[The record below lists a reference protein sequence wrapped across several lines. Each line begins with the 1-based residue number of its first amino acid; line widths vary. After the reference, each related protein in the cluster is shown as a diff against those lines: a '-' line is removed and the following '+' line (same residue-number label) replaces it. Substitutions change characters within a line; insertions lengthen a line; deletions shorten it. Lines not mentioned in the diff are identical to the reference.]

1 MGKRMVSFDLQRMLL
16 GDLPSTF
23 LLEVALRVLAAF
35 VAVFLFLKFSGRR
48 GIKQL
53 SRFELVVILMLGSAA
68 GDVTFYEDVPLLPV
82 ALVFLTLLPLY
93 RGTVY
98 IMTRSK
104 ACEAWIDGLPITVVK
119 DGMYEIHSLRNMNIS
134 SNELFMELRQ
144 QGVEHLG
151 QVRLGLLET
160 DGELSLYFYGP
171 QDTRPGLSVLPFE
184 HRPQYASPP
193 SAGLYCCVACGFAR
207 YHRAQEAIACERCE
221 HAVWS
226 PALDTLRNR

>member
-1 MGKRMVSFDLQRMLL
+1 MVSFDLQRMLL
-16 GDLPSTF
+16 GDLPVTF

-35 VAVFLFLKFSGRR
+35 AAVFFFLKFSGRR

-53 SRFELVVILMLGSAA
+53 SRFELVVILTLGSAA

-82 ALVFLTLLPLY
+82 ALVFLTLLLLY

-98 IMTRSK
+98 LMKRSK
-104 ACEAWIDGLPITVVK
+104 TCEAWIDGLPITVVK

-144 QGVEHLG
+144 RGVEHLG

-160 DGELSLYFYGP
+160 DGELSLYFYEP
-171 QDTRPGLSVLPFE
+171 EDTKAGLSVLPFE
-184 HRPQYASPP
+184 HRPQYSSPP
-193 SAGLYCCVACGFAR
+193 SAGLFCCVGCGFPT
-207 YHRAQEAIACERCE
+207 YHEAHDSVACERCG
-221 HAVWS
+221 HVVWS

>member
-1 MGKRMVSFDLQRMLL
+1 MVSFDLQRMLL
-16 GDLPSTF
+16 GELPLTF
-23 LLEVALRVLAAF
+23 LLEVACRVLAAF
-35 VAVFLFLKFSGRR
+35 LAVFLFLKSSGRR

-53 SRFELVVILMLGSAA
+53 SRFELVVILTLGSAA

-82 ALVFLTLLPLY
+82 ALVFLTLLLLY

-98 IMTRSK
+98 LMTRSK

-160 DGELSLYFYGP
+160 DGDLSLYFYDG
-171 QDTRPGLSVLPFE
+171 QDTRAGLSVLPAE
-184 HRPQYASPP
+184 HRPEYVKLPA
-193 SAGLYCCVACGFAR
+193 AGVYCCVSCGYPVYLDAEGSVACT
-207 YHRAQEAIACERCE
+207 RCG
-221 HAVWS
+221 HDVWS
-226 PALDTLRNR
+226 PALETLRGR